1 MQEDVYDATGNPQL
15 KPLAAPYERAL
26 RLLGRAPSRVAALE
40 DSVVGVRAAAAAGV
54 GVVLGVLNGEDDGVE
69 AAAALREAGAAGV
82 FPSTVA
88 ALDWCTANAVP
99 QPPAQPADMV
109 RSCPCP
115 RALFAPA
122 SLGRALPPL
131 AFRDRGP
138 LTISLLTI
146 RRRRARPRRRWCGDT
161 STG

>member
-1 MQEDVYDATGNPQL
+1 MQEDVYDASGSPQL
-15 KPLAAPYERAL
+15 KPLPAPYERAL

-40 DSVVGVRAAAAAGV
+40 DSVVGVRAAVAAGV

-109 RSCPCP
+109 
-115 RALFAPA
+115 
-122 SLGRALPPL
+122 
-131 AFRDRGP
+131 
-138 LTISLLTI
+138 
-146 RRRRARPRRRWCGDT
+146 
-161 STG
+161 